1 MDAILVDTDVFSFLM
16 KGTDTRAELYK
27 PHVKGKT
34 IALSFVTVG
43 ELFAW
48 GVGRN
53 WGSKKFADL
62 EQRIKTA
69 VVVPYDLDL
78 CREFGRVK
86 AELLKTGNPVAA
98 NDLWIAACALR
109 HSIPLLTHNAKHF
122 AKILGLTVVTELER
136 PKAPSN
142 ANLFRNPPAGGKE

>member
-1 MDAILVDTDVFSFLM
+1 MDAILLDTDVFSFLM

-34 IALSFVTVG
+34 IALAFVTVG

-48 GVGRN
+48 GVRKN
-53 WGSKKFADL
+53 WGAKKLADL

-69 VVVPYDLDL
+69 VVVPYDLEL
-78 CREFGRVK
+78 CRQFGRVK
-86 AELLKTGNPVAA
+86 AELMKAGSPVPA

-109 HSIPLLTHNAKHF
+109 HSIPLLTHNARHF
-122 AKILGLTVVTELER
+122 QLIPALTVFTEPEP
-136 PKAPSN
+136 PKAPK
-142 ANLFRNPPAGGKE
+142 AAKLFEDPPDGK

>member
-1 MDAILVDTDVFSFLM
+1 MDAILLDTDVFSFLM

-34 IALSFVTVG
+34 VALSFITVG

-48 GVGRN
+48 GVKKN
-53 WGSKKFADL
+53 WGAKRFADL

-69 VVVPYDLDL
+69 VIVPYDLEI
-78 CREFGRVK
+78 CRKFG
-86 AELLKTGNPVAA
+86 ELKGELMKRGISVSS

-109 HSIPLLTHNAKHF
+109 HSLAFVTHNRKHF
-122 AKILGLTVVTELER
+122 AEIPGLTLISEEEPPR
-136 PKAPSN
+136 QPKNPS
-142 ANLFRNPPAGGKE
+142 LFNSADGK

>member
-1 MDAILVDTDVFSFLM
+1 MDAILLDTDVFSFLM
-16 KGTDTRAELYK
+16 KGTDTRAELYGR
-27 PHVKGKT
+27 HVKGKT

-48 GVGRN
+48 GLRKN
-53 WGSKKFADL
+53 WGTKKFADL

-78 CREFGRVK
+78 CRQFGRVK
-86 AELLKTGNPVAA
+86 AELLKIGSPVSS

-109 HSIPLLTHNAKHF
+109 HSIPLVTHNSQHF
-122 AKILGLTVVTELER
+122 ANITGLTVITEVET
-136 PKAPSN
+136 PKPPKN
-142 ANLFRNPPAGGKE
+142 ARLFDDSPGEK